1 MTIQNPKRL
10 APEEL
15 ACLIELALTNS
26 PLGIPPDTLAKL
38 IALGYVAMTENG
50 LLATGDGLMA
60 ITESE

>member
-1 MTIQNPKRL
+1 MTIQNSKRL

-15 ACLIELALTNS
+15 ASLIQLALTNS
-26 PLGIPPDTLAKL
+26 PLDIPPNILAKL
-38 IALGYVAMTENG
+38 IALGYVAMTEKG